1 MLRLPPLSTLFP
13 YTTLFRSVL
22 VLARA
27 PLLRLVDRPDDVL
40 DREGRPVM
48 PFDVRVQLERV
59 GLRIWRGPA
68 GRKVTLEV
76 ERPVVLPVAIHER
89 AEHHLEVD
97 GLAERLVIDR
107 VPDACAVTQPVH
119 LERVARAGTACRGT
133 CGRSSRSGRGRRW
146 CRGRSRRWRC
156 RGGRGAAAR
165 SGHDRQHGNQG
176 KDPTAHMETLL
187 RGAPTQGAPETRSW

>member
-68 GRKVTLEV
+68 GRKRSEEHTSELQSHSDLVCRLLLEKKKNKK
-76 ERPVVLPVAIHER
+76 
-89 AEHHLEVD
+89 
-97 GLAERLVIDR
+97 
-107 VPDACAVTQPVH
+107 Q
-119 LERVARAGTACRGT
+119 
-133 CGRSSRSGRGRRW
+133 
-146 CRGRSRRWRC
+146 
-156 RGGRGAAAR
+156 
-165 SGHDRQHGNQG
+165 
-176 KDPTAHMETLL
+176 K
-187 RGAPTQGAPETRSW
+187 